1 MATDR
6 EESIRSAA
14 RAYADS
20 MGHGDACDL
29 TLYGACDLTLYGE
42 EYRCDC
48 GYAALRSA
56 LAQPAAPSVIVP
68 PDVSRTAQQAYLDG
82 YAARARMELY
92 EAVDDAQGEPK

>member
-6 EESIRSAA
+6 EESIEAAA
-14 RAYADS
+14 RALLATLDDAALDGDS
-20 MGHGDACDL
+20 IPE
-29 TLYGACDLTLYGE
+29 TSRTF
-42 EYRCDC
+42 DC
-48 GYAALRSA
+48 GWGVVEAIEALRSA